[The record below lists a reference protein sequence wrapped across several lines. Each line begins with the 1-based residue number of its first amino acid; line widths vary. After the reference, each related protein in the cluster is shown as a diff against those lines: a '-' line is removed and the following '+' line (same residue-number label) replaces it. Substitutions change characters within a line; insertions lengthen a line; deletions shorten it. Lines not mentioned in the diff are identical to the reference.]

1 MSFDIEAT
9 RARLIAGADAVVAAK
24 DRLTEADRD
33 IGDGDHGLGMARG
46 FTAAAEALKAKD
58 AATIGDLFKA
68 AGMAIMGKA
77 GGASGAVFGS
87 FFIGAA
93 KPLTGDTLSAADL
106 AAALEAGLAA
116 VTARGGAGPGDKT
129 VIDALVPAIER
140 ARAAGDDAAAAA
152 RAAAEGAAA
161 GVEATK
167 EMVARTGKARSLG
180 ERSLGYI
187 DPGALSF
194 ATFSAAFAEPPAA

>member
-46 FTAAAEALKAKD
+46 FTAAAQALKAKD

-68 AGMAIMGKA
+68 AGMAIMSKA

-93 KPLTGDTLSAADL
+93 KSLDSDTLSGADL
-106 AAALEAGLAA
+106 AAALDSGLAA
-116 VTARGGAGPGDKT
+116 VTSRGGAAPGDKT

-140 ARAAGDDAAAAA
+140 AKGAGDDIAVAAS
-152 RAAAEGAAA
+152 AAAEGAAD
-161 GVEATK
+161 GVEATRD
-167 EMVARTGKARSLG
+167 MVAKTGKARSLG

-194 ATFSAAFAEPPAA
+194 AIFIAAFADPSAG

>member
-1 MSFDIEAT
+1 MSYDIEET
-9 RARLIAGADAVVAAK
+9 RARLIAGSKAVVAAK
-24 DRLTEADRD
+24 DRLTEADRE

-46 FTAAAEALKAKD
+46 FTAAAEALKTKE
-58 AATIGDLFKA
+58 AATVGDLFKA

-93 KPLTGDTLSAADL
+93 KSLTGDTLTGADL
-106 AAALEAGLAA
+106 AAAMETGLAA
-116 VTARGGAGPGDKT
+116 VTSRGGAAPGDKT

-140 ARAAGDDAAAAA
+140 ANAAGEDVAAAAS
-152 RAAAEGAAA
+152 AAAEGAAE
-161 GVEATK
+161 GVEATRD
-167 EMVARTGKARSLG
+167 MVARTGKARSLG

-194 ATFSAAFAEPPAA
+194 SIFIAAFAAPSAD